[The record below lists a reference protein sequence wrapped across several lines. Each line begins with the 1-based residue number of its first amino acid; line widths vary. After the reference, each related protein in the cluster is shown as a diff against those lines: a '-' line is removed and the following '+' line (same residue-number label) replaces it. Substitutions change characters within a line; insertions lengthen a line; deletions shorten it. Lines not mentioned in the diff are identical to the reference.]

1 LSDRAADANTAA
13 GERGLMQEQAASRT
27 AFRVALRRA
36 AHQILDDPR
45 VLDDPI
51 AVPILGMDEEL
62 IVAAAMRPSE
72 GGYSTRLRAYF
83 VARSRYAEDALA
95 TAVASGVDQYVV
107 LGAGLDTFACRNP
120 FPALRVFEID
130 HPATQAW
137 KRERIAASGLTLPAS
152 ATFVPVDFERQ
163 SLEDALAASSFDRAR
178 PAFFSWLGVVPY
190 LTAEAITATLKF
202 VGAGAMGTGLALD
215 YGQPAESAPFTERI
229 ALSVLARRVAA
240 AGEPFRSSFTPD
252 AIERLLR
259 DAGFTTIEDVGM
271 DVVNDRYFRG
281 RTDGLCVAGKTGR
294 LLSAWRQS

>member
-1 LSDRAADANTAA
+1 
-13 GERGLMQEQAASRT
+13 MQEQAPSRT

-36 AHQILDDPR
+36 AHQLLDTPR

-51 AVPILGMDEEL
+51 AVRILGLDEAA
-62 IVAAAMRPSE
+62 IVAGAARPAE
-72 GGYSTRLRAYF
+72 RGAATRLRAYF
-83 VARSRYAEDALA
+83 AARSRYAEDALA
-95 TAVASGVDQYVV
+95 KAVAGGVDQYVV
-107 LGAGLDTFACRNP
+107 LGAGLDTFAGRNP

-137 KRERIAASGLTLPAS
+137 KRERIAAAGLAWPAS

-163 SLEDALAASSFDRAR
+163 SLEEGLGASPFDRGR

-190 LTAEAITATLKF
+190 LTVEAVTATLRV
-202 VGAGAMGTGLALD
+202 VGSGAIGTAIAFD
-215 YGQPAESAPFTERI
+215 YGQPAESAPLAERL
-229 ALSVLARRVAA
+229 ALSWLARRVAA

-252 AIERLLR
+252 AIARILAE
-259 DAGFTTIEDVGM
+259 AGFTDIEDVGM

-281 RTDGLCVAGKTGR
+281 RDDDLRVGGTNGR